1 MSIQI
6 QKHNARF
13 TVKRKYN
20 QTFYQISNCSLA
32 ITRLVNTFSY
42 EGM

>member
-6 QKHNARF
+6 LKHNARF

-20 QTFYQISNCSLA
+20 QTFYQIPNCSLA
-32 ITRLVNTFSY
+32 TTRQVNTFNN